1 MFTLTGII
9 VLVLGFVVLVLTFMW
24 IANLRSGVRRVAA
37 KEADEE
43 KAPSGRALMIHGAN
57 YGLVLGILSCLLFMI
72 SPLLLIMSLAG
83 MFYGG
88 RALWQGLS
96 QYSIIVYRALIGA
109 VLSLASVALHFLNAT
124 GQLPAILQVW

>member
-1 MFTLTGII
+1 
-9 VLVLGFVVLVLTFMW
+9 
-24 IANLRSGVRRVAA
+24 
-37 KEADEE
+37 
-43 KAPSGRALMIHGAN
+43 MIHGAN

-72 SPLLLIMSLAG
+72 SPFLLIMSLAG